1 MLDTVD
7 LSQAYYTSFSSIRGL
22 LTVVP
27 EQLDGQPPVL
37 DVLNEGEYGI
47 ELYSKA
53 NKVQTSKCFSF
64 RCNSLSGNLSV

>member
-1 MLDTVD
+1 MLKDFLAHQLALAWIVLSLQSLLLPTMLDTVD

-37 DVLNEGEYGI
+37 DVLNEG
-47 ELYSKA
+47 
-53 NKVQTSKCFSF
+53 
-64 RCNSLSGNLSV
+64 